1 MRRKY
6 NKTTAWV
13 AKTKAV
19 EHKQIKRTV
28 IFGFMNQAVTHR
40 NIGVAFKGFSAW
52 SAALDYRIAEVPPA
66 LRGAILVDNASVGLK
81 RNTFFKEEYVR
92 QRSYH
97 PYKFKKPSS
106 DKRLSVLTFDL
117 LVLNGFGLGHPYKF
131 KKPSSD
137 KRLSV
142 LTRRDLKIFL
152 FAHSDDVGRLVSREI
167 TKTPYKIALQ
177 NTEQSI
183 ELQGLEINNYCE
195 IPLDKITQKFFFV
208 IRKI

>member
-1 MRRKY
+1 
-6 NKTTAWV
+6 V

-19 EHKQIKRTV
+19 EHKRIKRTV
-28 IFGFMNQAVTHR
+28 GFVFKNQTITHR
-40 NIGVAFKGFSAW
+40 NIGIVFEGFSAW
-52 SAALDYRIAEVPPA
+52 STDLDYRITKVPSV

-81 RNTFFKEEYVR
+81 RKVFFKEKYVR
-92 QRSYH
+92 QHSEYM
-97 PYKFKKPSS
+97 
-106 DKRLSVLTFDL
+106 D
-117 LVLNGFGLGHPYKF
+117 KF

-177 NTEQSI
+177 NTEQFI

-195 IPLDKITQKFFFV
+195 ISLDKITQKFFFV